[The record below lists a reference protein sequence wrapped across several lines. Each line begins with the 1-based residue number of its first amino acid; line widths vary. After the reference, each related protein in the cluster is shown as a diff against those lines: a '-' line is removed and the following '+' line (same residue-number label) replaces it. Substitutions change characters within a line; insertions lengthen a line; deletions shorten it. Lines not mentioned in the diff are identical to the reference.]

1 MAKLKSG
8 SRVYGSLQVDGTLLD
23 SSGDAGTSGQVLSS
37 TGTGTNWVAVSGSG
51 ITDGDKGDITVSNSG
66 ATWTIDAGVVGAT
79 ELDTTGVT
87 AASYT
92 SANITVD
99 ANGRITAAS
108 NGSGGGG
115 ITDGDK
121 GDITVSNSGAT
132 WTIDNNAVTSAK
144 MSTTGVTAAS
154 YTSANI
160 TVDSAGRITAASN
173 GSGGGG
179 GATVQYFS
187 AAGPAT
193 DLTVNNGTLQ
203 TVVLNTT
210 IATSGTGDFTI
221 ASGVVTIVNAG
232 VYHISYSILTDI
244 QATDNNRSESEAFLR
259 INGTGELAN
268 SQVIM
273 YNRDGTEGAAT
284 GAKTMLYSAT
294 ANDTIQIVSA
304 RRAGAS
310 TIIDVL
316 ANQCVLT
323 IYRVS

>member
-37 TGTGTNWVAVSGSG
+37 TGTGTNWVA
-51 ITDGDKGDITVSNSG
+51 
-66 ATWTIDAGVVGAT
+66 A
-79 ELDTTGVT
+79 
-87 AASYT
+87 
-92 SANITVD
+92 
-99 ANGRITAAS
+99 
-108 NGSGGGG
+108 
-115 ITDGDK
+115 
-121 GDITVSNSGAT
+121 
-132 WTIDNNAVTSAK
+132 
-144 MSTTGVTAAS
+144 
-154 YTSANI
+154 
-160 TVDSAGRITAASN
+160 
-173 GSGGGG
+173 GGGG

-193 DLTVNNGTLQ
+193 DLTLNGTLQ